1 MYKVCH
7 LKFSLSLTPLVT
19 LLADIN
25 RLRSSLFTNAYS
37 LSLFLWKFSEV
48 FTKITISIQ
57 NNVLIS
63 TLYAFINRLCQWELY
78 LKMFI
83 RSSIFSLF

>member
-7 LKFSLSLTPLVT
+7 LKFSQSHTLVT
-19 LLADIN
+19 LFADIH